1 MFIVFD
7 LYSKCISN
15 LYRGIDMDPV
25 NITNWFDVFI
35 SVVVLLGLFG
45 ILANIVYHYGS
56 EGHH

>member
-1 MFIVFD
+1 
-7 LYSKCISN
+7 
-15 LYRGIDMDPV
+15 MDPV